1 MSNGGRGKG
10 AGFPDGRRKKGLL
23 DLALARKTAE
33 ADAFAAAIHAGH
45 EQNRRRRGNR
55 DVLREELAVARFDAG
70 LRFGFA
76 HEREAAVRVQIDDSP
91 AGFDFIRRDE
101 SGRNG
106 QITEIGGPGPADA
119 FEAAALMQRVLE
131 FFEPGAELAV
141 CRIPARRIIPAPQFA
156 EEIVG
161 RSEFRLVLPDFG
173 FEPLL
178 FAAQRVDFA
187 EQGLLVDAF
196 APDRREP
203 RRRFSPHPCCARFP
217 RARTRR
223 R

>member
-1 MSNGGRGKG
+1 M
-10 AGFPDGRRKKGLL
+10 P
-23 DLALARKTAE
+23 
-33 ADAFAAAIHAGH
+33 AAIHAGH

-70 LRFGFA
+70 LQFGFA

-161 RSEFRLVLPDFG
+161 RGELRLVLPDFG

-196 APDRREP
+196 AETVVHLVEENHDGGFHHILAARVFPAPEPGGVDLVFEPADRDRGGDGM
-203 RRRFSPHPCCARFP
+203 RRK
-217 RARTRR
+217 
-223 R
+223 

>member
-1 MSNGGRGKG
+1 MTSCPTADGEKAPVSRTEGGRRDYWTWRIAPK
-10 AGFPDGRRKKGLL
+10 RL
-23 DLALARKTAE
+23 E

-70 LRFGFA
+70 LQFGFA

-91 AGFDFIRRDE
+91 AGFDLIRCDE

-131 FFEPGAELAV
+131 FFEPGAEACGMPDSGSTHNPSSAV
-141 CRIPARRIIPAPQFA
+141 R
-156 EEIVG
+156 
-161 RSEFRLVLPDFG
+161 
-173 FEPLL
+173 
-178 FAAQRVDFA
+178 
-187 EQGLLVDAF
+187 
-196 APDRREP
+196 
-203 RRRFSPHPCCARFP
+203 
-217 RARTRR
+217 
-223 R
+223 